1 MNQSPGQ
8 PPPFERFTQLLK
20 AVDLAVGA
28 SEIHGVIAGLLCA
41 GHADAHAAWFADLFA
56 NHSSDDLRVK
66 EARQML
72 GELYRATRDQINDEG
87 ELFSPYLPGDG
98 LSLQER
104 AKCLSEWCQG
114 YLYGLG
120 LAGIDRRLL
129 QGDAGEAIL
138 DITEFT
144 KLDYENITS
153 DEASEMAY
161 VELEEYLRVATSL
174 IWEELSSIRNGADE
188 SE

>member
-1 MNQSPGQ
+1 
-8 PPPFERFTQLLK
+8 
-20 AVDLAVGA
+20 
-28 SEIHGVIAGLLCA
+28 
-41 GHADAHAAWFADLFA
+41 
-56 NHSSDDLRVK
+56 
-66 EARQML
+66 
-72 GELYRATRDQINDEG
+72 
-87 ELFSPYLPGDG
+87 
-98 LSLQER
+98 
-104 AKCLSEWCQG
+104 
-114 YLYGLG
+114 
-120 LAGIDRRLL
+120 L